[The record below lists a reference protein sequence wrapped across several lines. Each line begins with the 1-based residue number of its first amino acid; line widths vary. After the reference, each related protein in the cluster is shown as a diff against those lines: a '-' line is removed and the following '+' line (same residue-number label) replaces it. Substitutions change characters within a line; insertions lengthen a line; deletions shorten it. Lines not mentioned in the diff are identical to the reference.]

1 MWRTLVVVGQLT
13 ISIGCTQANLYS
25 LSLPQRPDPAEPADL
40 TATLRGTYCASGPE
54 NLVFPVKIL
63 LVLDDSASMASS
75 DSNFRR
81 LAAARQLIASLMPK
95 RGIYFGVERYQDAEA
110 ILLTFDP
117 VFTREPSI
125 LASALAE
132 GNHAPAGWTPYV
144 AAFSTAQTGIAMD
157 LKKDPLL
164 ASRTHYVVLML
175 SDGGPTDYPNPPYP
189 EIKTTVRA
197 LKAMESGYPR
207 AGKISIHTAFLRTVD
222 GSNPNTATD
231 AVQLLKELAEIGGGQ
246 FKNFENNEA
255 IDFRAFDVSSLA
267 RDFRTYAPI
276 LVTNLTARLTTQG
289 YEADSDADGLTDSQ
303 EAALGTD
310 PTNLDTDG
318 DGCRDFIEQ
327 ILFHWDPRKPG
338 STTDPVHCDCPE
350 EERRRD
356 SDGDSLNDCEERL
369 LSTDLQDPDSDRAID
384 GKPSP
389 DTMLD
394 SLEVTWNLGRL
405 KWDAELDYDAD
416 GQSNLVE
423 LIHHMDPNWNDSKLW
438 DDFAYDYEYVNQQ
451 RNNSN
456 CFDFQVSNVTLV
468 DTLEADGRARGENR
482 ILLYYVEGPQD
493 NPYGENQVRVLE
505 KILRF
510 DPQANDGTSIQIDP
524 KEFELLLRP

>member
-1 MWRTLVVVGQLT
+1 MRRTMALLGQLA
-13 ISIGCTQANLYS
+13 ISVGCTQADLYS
-25 LSLPQRPDPAEPADL
+25 LSVPPRPDPVFPADH
-40 TATLRGTYCASGPE
+40 TATLRGSYCASSPE

-63 LVLDDSASMASS
+63 IMLDDSASMAGS
-75 DSNFRR
+75 DTSFRR
-81 LAAARQLIASLMPK
+81 LAAARELITSLMPK
-95 RGIYFGVERYQDAEA
+95 PGIYFGVERYQDAEA

-117 VFTREPSI
+117 VFTRDPAT
-125 LASALAE
+125 LARALTEA
-132 GNHAPAGWTPYV
+132 NHGPAGWTPYV

-197 LKAMESGYPR
+197 LKAMESGYPK

-222 GSNPNTATD
+222 GSNPNTTTD
-231 AVQLLKELAEIGGGQ
+231 AVLLLKDLAEIGGGQ

-255 IDFRAFDVSSLA
+255 IDFRKFDVSSLA

-276 LVTNLTARLTTQG
+276 LVSNLTARITNQG

-303 EAALGTD
+303 EAAIGTD
-310 PTNLDTDG
+310 PTKVDSDG
-318 DGCRDFIEQ
+318 DGCRDFIENNV
-327 ILFHWDPRKPG
+327 FRWDPLKPG
-338 STTDPVHCDCPE
+338 PTTDPVHCDCAE
-350 EERRRD
+350 EERTRD
-356 SDGDSLNDCEERL
+356 SDGDFLNDCEERL
-369 LSTDLQDPDSDRAID
+369 LTTDPLSPDSDRAID

-389 DTMLD
+389 DNMLD
-394 SLEVTWNLGRL
+394 SLEVMWNLGRL

-416 GQSNLVE
+416 GKGNLVE

-438 DDFAYDYEYVNQQ
+438 DDYAYDYEYVNSQQ
-451 RNNSN
+451 NNSN
-456 CFDFQVSNVTLV
+456 CFDFLVSNVTLV
-468 DTLEADGRARGENR
+468 DTLPAADRARGENR

-493 NPYGENQVRVLE
+493 NPNGENQVRVLE

-510 DPQANDGTSIQIDP
+510 DPQAAEGPSIQIDP
-524 KEFELLLRP
+524 KEFQLLGRP